1 MWHAPAPQKQPP
13 SLHSTDLSGRRLDHL
28 DHGLIQDQMLL
39 PADPG
44 SGARFRLG
52 GRAGGGVGGWVHHN
66 VIDSAGQHR
75 GPVPRR
81 TEGCGQTAARKHPPA
96 SAPVLRLRGARSTSA
111 RSARSRSPS
120 PHGKVHAGDVSAQV
134 LSLRP
139 NGRDGTG
146 ALLAT
151 PCYGKKASVTV

>member
-1 MWHAPAPQKQPP
+1 M
-13 SLHSTDLSGRRLDHL
+13 
-28 DHGLIQDQMLL
+28 
-39 PADPG
+39 
-44 SGARFRLG
+44 
-52 GRAGGGVGGWVHHN
+52 HHN

-81 TEGCGQTAARKHPPA
+81 TEGYGQTAARKHPPV

-111 RSARSRSPS
+111 RSALSRSPS

-139 NGRDGTG
+139 NSRDGTG

>member
-1 MWHAPAPQKQPP
+1 
-13 SLHSTDLSGRRLDHL
+13 
-28 DHGLIQDQMLL
+28 MLL

-44 SGARFRLG
+44 SGARFRFGGLG
-52 GRAGGGVGGWVHHN
+52 WGVHHN

-81 TEGCGQTAARKHPPA
+81 TEGCGQTAARKRPPV

-120 PHGKVHAGDVSAQV
+120 PHGKVHAGDASAQL

-139 NGRDGTG
+139 NSRDGTG

>member
-1 MWHAPAPQKQPP
+1 M
-13 SLHSTDLSGRRLDHL
+13 
-28 DHGLIQDQMLL
+28 
-39 PADPG
+39 
-44 SGARFRLG
+44 
-52 GRAGGGVGGWVHHN
+52 HHN

-75 GPVPRR
+75 GPVAGR
-81 TEGCGQTAARKHPPA
+81 TEGCGQTAARKHSPV

-120 PHGKVHAGDVSAQV
+120 SRRRVHAGDVSAQV

-139 NGRDGTG
+139 NSRDGAG
-146 ALLAT
+146 VLLAT